1 MMGWYEMVIYD
12 VYVCMWYVIDSL
24 MVATAK
30 VGDQARSS
38 FLTSVQ

>member
-1 MMGWYEMVIYD
+1 MDDGKMVGKVIFDMD
-12 VYVCMWYVIDSL
+12 VTDGL